1 MASIFDVSKY
11 ILAHFDQPIS
21 PRKLQK
27 LTYLSQGW
35 SLALTGQP
43 IFPEDFEAWKHGPIN
58 RELFNALR
66 GIHSIDGTDGLSTPS
81 PDRDKRFGLRNNE

>member
-21 PRKLQK
+21 PHKLQK

-35 SLALTGQP
+35 SLALT
-43 IFPEDFEAWKHGPIN
+43 D
-58 RELFNALR
+58 
-66 GIHSIDGTDGLSTPS
+66 
-81 PDRDKRFGLRNNE
+81 DRLIMEHD

>member
-21 PRKLQK
+21 PHKLQK

-58 RELFNALR
+58 RELFNTLR
-66 GIHSIDGTDGLSTPS
+66 GIHSIDGTDGSSTLS
-81 PDRDKRFGLRNNE
+81 PDRAKNFGLRNNE